1 MRFILSAL
9 LAMAFGSGAL
19 AQEARVDRIEIVGKG
34 LYRIEVGASIPD
46 ANLPGGALAPP
57 TQFTNIETTSTV
69 AARIGTEFGFEYRIV
84 GEPDGAE
91 VTLEFVNTYPAPG
104 LADPESPTPF
114 MESKYERSKKIGET
128 IYSGYGLEND
138 WELVPGTW
146 IFEIRHKGD
155 TLASVSF
162 TLVK

>member
-1 MRFILSAL
+1 MGERR
-9 LAMAFGSGAL
+9 GAG
-19 AQEARVDRIEIVGKG
+19 RD
-34 LYRIEVGASIPD
+34 
-46 ANLPGGALAPP
+46 
-57 TQFTNIETTSTV
+57 T
-69 AARIGTEFGFEYRIV
+69 